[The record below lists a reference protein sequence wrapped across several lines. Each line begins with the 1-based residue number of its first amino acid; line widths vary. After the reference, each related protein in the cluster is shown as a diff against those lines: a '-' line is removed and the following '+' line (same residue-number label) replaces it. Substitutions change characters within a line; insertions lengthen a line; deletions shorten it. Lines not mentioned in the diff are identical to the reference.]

1 MNSTS
6 KRKLKVTVNGKAYT
20 VEVGNLSDSPLTVN
34 VNGQPYIVDINTA
47 EIEKVSTDQSA
58 AALETVARSISPA
71 PTTPAAAPP
80 AAASTNAVTAP
91 MPGSIVEVMVRPG
104 DEIQVGGHICI
115 LEAMKMKNA
124 IRSPRSGVVLEV
136 FVSPGQNVA
145 HGEVL
150 VTFE

>member
-6 KRKLKVTVNGKAYT
+6 KRKIKVTVNGKAYT
-20 VEVGNLSDSPLTVN
+20 VEVGSLSESPLTVN
-34 VNGQPYIVDINTA
+34 VNGQPYIVDISMA

-58 AALETVARSISPA
+58 AALESVARSISPA
-71 PTTPAAAPP
+71 PPTPAAAPP
-80 AAASTNAVTAP
+80 AAAGSNAITAP

-104 DEIQVGGHICI
+104 DEVQVGEQICI

-124 IRSPRSGVVLEV
+124 IRSPRTGVVLEV
-136 FVSPGQNVA
+136 PVSPGQKVA